1 MNQKDFFKNIVIT
14 VLVLVVLV
22 LSYLYFGNNIDTKK
36 TGNNVGIIEGS
47 LSYPSESIPPMNICA
62 EDINTKEQFCTT
74 EHLKNSKY
82 LFGEGY
88 KISAPVG
95 QYYVFATVGKLGDY
109 RAYYSK
115 FQCGNGKG
123 TTHDPIM
130 VEVKTGETVSGVD
143 ACDWY
148 K

>member
-1 MNQKDFFKNIVIT
+1 MNQKNFIKNIVIT
-14 VLVLVVLV
+14 VLVLAVIV
-22 LSYLYFGNNIDTKK
+22 LSYLYFGDKTNSVIDGMGT
-36 TGNNVGIIEGS
+36 IEGS
-47 LSYPSESIPPMNICA
+47 LSYPSEGIPPMNICA
-62 EDINTKEQFCTT
+62 EDINTKKQFCTT

-82 LFGEGY
+82 LYGEGY

-95 QYYVFATVGKLGDY
+95 NYYVFATVGKLGDY
-109 RAYYSK
+109 RAYYSN

-130 VEVKTGETVSGVD
+130 VEVKTGETISGVD